1 MHWRQQIARS
11 RWLARVPQDF
21 REDVLAACIP
31 RTLATGEWLFGMGDD
46 ITGPVGVISGAAV
59 LELPVSGET
68 LQPVWL
74 FHPGDWIGV
83 MASMLGHQ
91 RAVTLR
97 ALGPTVVA
105 ALPSSDVQRL
115 AASHAEGWRLFG
127 QISGENAIRAQLVGL
142 ALMKRDGRARVA
154 RILQLISQS
163 GFADDPAPVPL
174 ALPQGDLAAICG
186 LSRNAFARHA
196 EALQAKGLI
205 RLSYRRIDILAPD
218 RLARVAAG

>member
-11 RWLARVPQDF
+11 RWLARVPHDF

-31 RTLATGEWLFGMGDD
+31 RTLTTGEWLFGMGDD
-46 ITGPVGVISGAAV
+46 IAGPVGVISGAAV

-74 FHPGDWIGV
+74 FHPGEWIGV
-83 MASMLGHQ
+83 MAAMHGQQ
-91 RAVTLR
+91 RLATLR

-105 ALPSSDVQRL
+105 MLPSSALQRL
-115 AASHAEGWRLFG
+115 AASHPEGWRLFG
-127 QISGENAIRAQLVGL
+127 MISNQNAIRAQSVGL

-174 ALPQGDLAAICG
+174 VLSQGDLAGICG

-196 EALQAKGLI
+196 ERLQDEGLI
-205 RLSYRRIDILAPD
+205 SLSYRRIEILSPE
-218 RLARVAAG
+218 RLAQVAAG